1 MADWNTPQLTDT
13 YVNFLAYLK
22 ARDDDAAK
30 LFDGTGTNVPVGT
43 VRWSSANRRFE
54 KWNGTAWGALA
65 SAYAIHAD
73 TAGDAATVGGNAPSA
88 MLNYNLIPK
97 LTRMVFYQQSA
108 PNGWTKVTTHNDKAL
123 RVVSGS
129 GGGSGGTHAL
139 STPPSTSHYHTGPS
153 HQHAGPSHTHGY
165 TQVINHTHG
174 VTINDPGHFHTSPD
188 GSIQNIGGAHQF
200 AGAGGDGWSPVSS
213 MNTDSKATG
222 ISASTQS
229 PAGGVTSG
237 TTDPGGT
244 GQTGFSGTGNTS
256 DTGPTA
262 FKPQYIDVIIASK
275 N

>member
-13 YVNFLAYLK
+13 YANFLAFLK

-43 VRWSSANRRFE
+43 IRWSSANRRFE
-54 KWNGTAWGALA
+54 KWDGTAWGALA

-97 LTRMVFYQQSA
+97 LTRMVFYQASA
-108 PNGWTKVTTHNDKAL
+108 PTGWTKVTTHNDKAL

-139 STPPSTSHYHTGPS
+139 STPPSTAHTHTGPS
-153 HQHAGPSHTHGY
+153 HTHSGPSHTHTY
-165 TQVINHTHG
+165 NTVIAHTHSLS
-174 VTINDPGHFHTSPD
+174 INGTVVPYEYTTGNHWT
-188 GSIQNIGGAHQF
+188 
-200 AGAGGDGWSPVSS
+200 GDGGSTGVSHPTQKAA
-213 MNTDSKATG
+213 NTTAHAHTG
-222 ISASTQS
+222 SANSTGS
-229 PAGGVTSG
+229 ASG
-237 TTDPGGT
+237 TTSAGGT
-244 GQTGFSGTGNTS
+244 GITGASGTGSTS
-256 DTGPTA
+256 SNGPTA
-262 FKPQYIDVIIASK
+262 FKPQYIDVIIASR